1 MGNDKSI
8 GIAKIIASIFNGKI
22 GVTKA
27 TDSNVIKDDKPN
39 VVREKDDISIQ
50 KSSSEI
56 LKQDNITP
64 EMFNISET
72 KDIMQESIYDN
83 GHYSDEGANYMNSD
97 NINTNTNTNSTSD
110 TYEAI
115 DFIENNKDEEIDNS
129 GLSIHGQNICIR
141 LNDENERRN
150 RLKTSENNLIK
161 KFPKLK
167 ELSSASISGCEH
179 RTFC

>member
-83 GHYSDEGANYMNSD
+83 GHYSDAVSY
-97 NINTNTNTNSTSD
+97 THLP
-110 TYEAI
+110 
-115 DFIENNKDEEIDNS
+115 F
-129 GLSIHGQNICIR
+129 
-141 LNDENERRN
+141 
-150 RLKTSENNLIK
+150 LKLLWLLTK
-161 KFPKLK
+161 KLRKSLHSK
-167 ELSSASISGCEH
+167 KM
-179 RTFC
+179 